1 MILDNGT
8 ISDFT
13 DNSPKNSLV
22 RFSDSIPTLLLYAN
36 PIESIPKLVH
46 LIVNCMSL
54 PRHNFTYA
62 DWLFQ
67 YYSATSILPLHFL
80 SEKSALIISLETQ
93 LFSWSAVQKTR
104 KCYLLALIAELS

>member
-22 RFSDSIPTLLLYAN
+22 RFSDSIPTLLLCMTLYAN

-46 LIVNCMSL
+46 LIVNCMYVSVS
-54 PRHNFTYA
+54 P
-62 DWLFQ
+62 
-67 YYSATSILPLHFL
+67 
-80 SEKSALIISLETQ
+80 
-93 LFSWSAVQKTR
+93 
-104 KCYLLALIAELS
+104 